1 MAIVF
6 NISIEDIFWY
16 II

>member
-16 II
+16 TI